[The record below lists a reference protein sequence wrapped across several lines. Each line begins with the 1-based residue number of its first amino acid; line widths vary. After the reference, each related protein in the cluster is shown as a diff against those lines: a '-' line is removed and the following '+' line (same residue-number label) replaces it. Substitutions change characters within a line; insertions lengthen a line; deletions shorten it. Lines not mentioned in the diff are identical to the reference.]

1 MVSIS
6 TELFFQI
13 FNTLILMLVPVIL
26 IFIAIKIFTKISKS
40 TNNKISELE
49 KRIDD
54 LENKSFSNLIY
65 YEQNR

>member
-26 IFIAIKIFTKISKS
+26 IFIAIIIFFKRSKS

-54 LENKSFSNLIY
+54 LENK
-65 YEQNR
+65 

>member
-1 MVSIS
+1 MLI
-6 TELFFQI
+6 TLELLFQI

-54 LENKSFSNLIY
+54 LENK
-65 YEQNR
+65 

>member
-40 TNNKISELE
+40 MNNKISELE

-54 LENKSFSNLIY
+54 LENK
-65 YEQNR
+65 

>member
-6 TELFFQI
+6 TELFLQI

-26 IFIAIKIFTKISKS
+26 IFIAIKIFTQISKS

-54 LENKSFSNLIY
+54 LENK
-65 YEQNR
+65 